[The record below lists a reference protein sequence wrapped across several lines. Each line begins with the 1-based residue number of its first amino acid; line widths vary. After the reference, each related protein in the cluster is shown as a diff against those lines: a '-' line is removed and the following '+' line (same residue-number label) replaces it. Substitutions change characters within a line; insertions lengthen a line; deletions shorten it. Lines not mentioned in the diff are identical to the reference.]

1 MNFCKNLVF
10 GCAVALTTAAGAAA
24 QAPTAQLSRIAQ
36 IELYD
41 GPNYTGQRVT
51 IRVDQDGSSL
61 VNLGFNDRASSIR
74 VTGMWEV
81 CYHVN
86 FEGSC
91 TRIGMD
97 AATLG
102 QMDNQISS
110 VRFVPPSGSMP
121 SMPTIPPILPPDIP
135 RVGIWLYDGANYSGQ
150 RFDAATDE
158 TDLSRSGFNDR
169 ASSLVMARGESW
181 EVCMD
186 ARFRSQCRTFSDA
199 VANLAEHGFDNRISS
214 LRRVGGGPVTPG
226 RPTVPP
232 SGSGGGNGLTQITGQ
247 TQGANGVGFFPIPR
261 ANGTA
266 IDHCGRSRSYNCG
279 DSGADAI
286 CRMSGYR
293 EAIHYSLVDPRRY
306 GGTVHIEDGTQCS
319 GGNCRAIVDLLC
331 SNN

>member
-1 MNFCKNLVF
+1 MNSYKCIAI
-10 GCAVALTTAAGAAA
+10 GAVAVFAAAGGGSAYA
-24 QAPTAQLSRIAQ
+24 QPSQLSQRAQ

-41 GPNYTGQRVT
+41 GPNYSGQRVT
-51 IRVDQDGSSL
+51 VRAGEDGSNL
-61 VNLGFNDRASSIR
+61 VSLGFNDRASSLR
-74 VTGMWEV
+74 VTGDWEV

-86 FEGSC
+86 YGGQCRRFS
-91 TRIGMD
+91 MD
-97 AATLG
+97 AASLG
-102 QMDNQISS
+102 NFDNQISS
-110 VRFVPPSGSMP
+110 VRILVPNNPGRPTVPPN
-121 SMPTIPPILPPDIP
+121 LPPDAP
-135 RVGIWLYDGANYSGQ
+135 RTGIRLYDGANYSGQ

-158 TDLSRSGFNDR
+158 TDLSRNGFNDR

-199 VANLAEHGFDNRISS
+199 VANLADYGFDDRISS

-232 SGSGGGNGLTQITGQ
+232 GGGGGGGNGLTQITGQ
-247 TQGANGVGFFPIPR
+247 TQGANGAGFFPIPR
-261 ANGTA
+261 ANGAA
-266 IDHCGRSRSYNCG
+266 IDHCARSRDYNCG

-293 EAIHYSLVDPRRY
+293 EAIHYTLVDPRRY
-306 GGTVHIEDGTQCS
+306 GGTVHIEDGIQCS

-331 SNN
+331 TNN